1 MSQGHVKTC
10 TWRDESECQ
19 ECVNRDMLHC
29 RWKARDLFLFYVIA
43 TPVMLSVLAGT
54 VLIGMARGAWWPMAG
69 YILFF
74 PVALGLAETRFLC
87 SHCPYYAGEGLV
99 LHGLLKIWRYPPEPM
114 NRLEKGLMI
123 ALVAVFLLGIPGAV
137 LGYDIYLFAQG
148 IDQYGTIA
156 LAAVIGLAVV
166 TAVAVVA
173 AASVMQQYVCRAC
186 VNFSCPFNR
195 VPKINVDACLMQNPA
210 MRRAWEQKG
219 YRLEEKTSCRVTDT

>member
-19 ECVNRDMLHC
+19 GCVNRDMLHC

-69 YILFF
+69 YILFLT
-74 PVALGLAETRFLC
+74 VALGLAETRFLC
-87 SHCPYYAGEGLV
+87 SHCPYYAEEGLV
-99 LHGLLKIWRYPPEPM
+99 LHCPANHGLLKIWRYHPEPM

-123 ALVAVFLLGIPGAV
+123 ALVAVFLLG
-137 LGYDIYLFAQG
+137 YDIYLFAQG
-148 IDQYGTIA
+148 INQYGTIS

-166 TAVAVVA
+166 TAAAVVA
-173 AASVMQQYVCRAC
+173 ATSVMQQYVCRAC
-186 VNFSCPFNR
+186 VNFSCLFNR
-195 VPKINVDACLMQNPA
+195 VPKINVDACLMQNLA

-219 YRLEEKTSCRVTDT
+219 YRLEEKTIYRVTDT